1 MRAPPTCLATGD
13 TIRRGMEYHFNNM
26 APLRVA
32 DVLYYLIWRR
42 SSTVLTL
49 EIKKKSQG
57 SSENCSK
64 TSFLKNC
71 QAVVNYN
78 YYQILFILTKAFL
91 LSIS

>member
-1 MRAPPTCLATGD
+1 MRAPPACLATGD
-13 TIRRGMEYHFNNM
+13 NTRRGMEYHFNNK

-42 SSTVLTL
+42 SSTALTL

-57 SSENCSK
+57 SSEICSK
-64 TSFLKNC
+64 PSFLKNC

-78 YYQILFILTKAFL
+78 YYHILFILTKVYL